1 MLVTPVLNTVS
12 LSVSDIFRLIPL
24 CKTHRL
30 LFSPML
36 PACFSNQKREDLVK
50 AHPAGSVLASAS
62 WRSTSLG
69 WQGRAHVETQTPSS
83 PCGLPRPS
91 QAQRE
96 SRRFSYSHVFRK
108 GQQSE
113 CNYSHFADKHAT
125 PRCRA
130 GGSDGVLKV
139 LSSVW
144 PSQNPLFTGSQ
155 HPC

>member
-1 MLVTPVLNTVS
+1 MLVTPVLSTVS
-12 LSVSDIFRLIPL
+12 LSVSDIFRQIPL
-24 CKTHRL
+24 CKTHGL

-36 PACFSNQKREDLVK
+36 PACFSNQKRGDLVK
-50 AHPAGSVLASAS
+50 AHPTGSVLASAS

-69 WQGRAHVETQTPSS
+69 RQGRAHVETQTPSS
-83 PCGLPRPS
+83 PCGLLCPS

-96 SRRFSYSHVFRK
+96 SRCFSYSHGYRK
-108 GQQSE
+108 GQQSK
-113 CNYSHFADKHAT
+113 CYYSHFADKHVT
-125 PRCRA
+125 PCCRA

-144 PSQNPLFTGSQ
+144 PSQNPLFMGSR